1 MAYKFQIGDALLGGA
16 LRQKGT
22 ITGEGTV
29 SASSDLV
36 IGAAAINETE
46 LEYLDSA
53 APGAAAARKVLVA
66 DGSRNIGN
74 LVGIS
79 GSAGVFST
87 SVSGAAV
94 QVPKDGLAIAGT
106 NVTTTAGELN
116 LLDGASAGAVANSK
130 AVIYSAAGI
139 VQGTDFKGPDGFDI
153 GNASVADFIKLNAA
167 EVIFKDG
174 ALDVDVASH
183 DGTNGLKL
191 GGTLLTATAAELN
204 VNDGVTAGTVL
215 ASKVVVVDSNK
226 DISEF
231 RNLQAVQL
239 SASSNIVIGAADLN
253 ETDLEQ
259 IDGITAGTAAASKAL
274 VLDSSA
280 DLTSGIR
287 NFTIGGN
294 LTVQGT
300 TTTIES
306 ETLVVKDPLIE
317 LNIVTGSEGR
327 STNANAGLY
336 ISGSTQNN
344 DASLQLAADG
354 GRFRASGSS
363 PGFDIIAGGDYAIA
377 GASVLNATTLGGAV
391 VNSSLTQVGALAA
404 GSIASGF
411 TKINVANVLDVNSI
425 DIDGATAIGAAL
437 ADADLFIIDD
447 GASGTNR
454 KATMAELSTY
464 IGSAGARATG
474 YTMRSI
480 TQAQGTTFQMAG
492 LTGFYGF
499 ESDHTASMNVDLSGS
514 WDAGDLVV
522 IKSNASGAAYPVTI
536 RGNGSDVID
545 GQSSVTLE
553 SAFAAIQ
560 LVYDGSSWNIM

>member
-560 LVYDGSSWNIM
+560 LVYDGFSWNIM